1 VPPVTPSHSRR
12 PWATPIGAR
21 RTADGG
27 RCFHCDCTG
36 LALAELDAS
45 PGARGDPARAARPLE
60 NDPAYAEPG
69 RGLLRAE
76 RRLTVQQLC
85 QTLPGG
91 DLVDL
96 TGVEGSCTGGG
107 R

>member
-1 VPPVTPSHSRR
+1 MSPSHSRR

-27 RCFHCDCTG
+27 RCFHYDGTG
-36 LALAELDAS
+36 LARAELDAS
-45 PGARGDPARAARPLE
+45 PGAWGDPARAAHPLE
-60 NDPAYAEPG
+60 IDPAYAEPG

-85 QTLPGG
+85 QGLPGG
-91 DLVDL
+91 DLVHL
-96 TGVEGSCTGGG
+96 TGVEGSCPVGG